1 MTVLKVMPCPLHQKM
16 DNVIKSP
23 IRFLNLKRDKEK
35 ALVGTIFMI
44 VKLQTSRR
52 FVSSSTAHSLG
63 PAFYSTQ
70 HREISFTPHHAASGS
85 SDRISSYHKSR
96 SWSSYWEGSFC
107 FCGKKRI

>member
-35 ALVGTIFMI
+35 ALVGTMFMI

-52 FVSSSTAHSLG
+52 FVSSSECEHEVGGGELSRQSAWIL
-63 PAFYSTQ
+63 AF
-70 HREISFTPHHAASGS
+70 G
-85 SDRISSYHKSR
+85 
-96 SWSSYWEGSFC
+96 
-107 FCGKKRI
+107 